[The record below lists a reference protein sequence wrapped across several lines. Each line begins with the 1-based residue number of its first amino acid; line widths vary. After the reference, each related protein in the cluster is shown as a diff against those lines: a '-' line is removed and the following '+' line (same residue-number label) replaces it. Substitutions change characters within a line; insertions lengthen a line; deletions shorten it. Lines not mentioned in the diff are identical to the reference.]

1 MSLAFAI
8 VLSVAMIC
16 ATVLVVT
23 YVGVN
28 LAKRSGA
35 CPHCGK
41 SA

>member
-16 ATVLVVT
+16 VTILVITV
-23 YVGVN
+23 VGVN
-28 LAKRSGA
+28 LSKRSRT

-41 SA
+41 PN